1 MAFKKDKE
9 VTYEVKSG
17 GINEIIDEKNNTA
30 LMLREVAWN
39 GRESHLELRK
49 WLINETGEKPM
60 KGISFNSED
69 SVNNLVHT
77 LSKLGYGN
85 TTKIIE
91 SVKNRPDFDDS
102 LAAVIGKKKII
113 QALETEVEIK
123 ESSTCGGQLYSI
135 FRIFFIKNF
144 IIIILN

>member
-123 ESSTCGGQLYSI
+123 ESDYYDPKKI
-135 FRIFFIKNF
+135 MM
-144 IIIILN
+144 

>member
-91 SVKNRPDFDDS
+91 NVKNRPDFDDS

-123 ESSTCGGQLYSI
+123 ESDYYDPKKI
-135 FRIFFIKNF
+135 MM
-144 IIIILN
+144 